1 MLATL
6 GEPPA
11 DEGWAF
17 EMRWDGQRAVTEDR
31 GGTVRMFSRTSN
43 DITGTFPELT
53 KRVGWIAVTAAV
65 GVSSILAAA
74 PTAGAQSYAP
84 APEELR
90 PLVHSIAQRLSTADP
105 VAAAKW
111 WTDRPIDDPPQ
122 ERDMLRPVRCAAPS
136 ARLERRLQGQGLR
149 PYANRGTPRPD
160 RQGCTPRTTQ
170 GRRQKLN
177 HDTLLAPRGR
187 RVETEERTSSTNH
200 GPTTGAEWLRF
211 LRTSLGLPLQGLVP
225 HAAHQLRLTA
235 YSHPPVPPPIP
246 DTVPAAPART

>member
-111 WTDRPIDDPPQ
+111 WTDRPIDDPDGRCRCLVHTRRGADRGSPVVRAGTRRTTATGALDRAAVVDSRSGGRGQ
-122 ERDMLRPVRCAAPS
+122 VVDRP
-136 ARLERRLQGQGLR
+136 
-149 PYANRGTPRPD
+149 PD
-160 RQGCTPRTTQ
+160 RR
-170 GRRQKLN
+170 
-177 HDTLLAPRGR
+177 
-187 RVETEERTSSTNH
+187 S
-200 GPTTGAEWLRF
+200 
-211 LRTSLGLPLQGLVP
+211 
-225 HAAHQLRLTA
+225 
-235 YSHPPVPPPIP
+235 
-246 DTVPAAPART
+246 PARTGHAAAGAVCGPVCEA